1 MGYVKGSIDLSSTQD
16 GLLLEQVLRSRH
28 ATHDQLWQFFQ
39 LKARENR
46 RRIFNWR
53 MLRLVQH
60 GLITRLNVKYARRG
74 WVYAISESGAAYL
87 AGNGDGAALVASKA
101 FKQLDDPVV
110 LHSLDLND
118 VHLTLIRCGEF
129 IRWKSELEILC
140 LNELTGFGYAKDY
153 DAVITIHSDG
163 EESTFA
169 LEYERQP
176 KAANRYWQVRQAIE
190 KERQVRCFLY
200 LTPSYE
206 LLSYVA
212 GFFDRC
218 AKAVYF
224 GGLEDFRQHGLDAQV
239 LDSRRTL
246 SFPFRAMLNGN
257 GA

>member
-1 MGYVKGSIDLSSTQD
+1 MGLRDQRIGIRLLGRQWQWGCPGS
-16 GLLLEQVLRSRH
+16 LEGVQTTGRSR
-28 ATHDQLWQFFQ
+28 
-39 LKARENR
+39 R
-46 RRIFNWR
+46 
-53 MLRLVQH
+53 
-60 GLITRLNVKYARRG
+60 
-74 WVYAISESGAAYL
+74 
-87 AGNGDGAALVASKA
+87 VA
-101 FKQLDDPVV
+101 FV
-110 LHSLDLND
+110 DLND
-118 VHLTLIRCGEF
+118 VHLTLIRCGELV
-129 IRWKSELEILC
+129 RWKSELEILC

-163 EESTFA
+163 EDSTFA

-224 GGLEDFRQHGLDAQV
+224 GVLEDFRLHGLDTTV

-246 SFPFRAMLNGN
+246 SFPLRAVLNGN
-257 GA
+257 GS

>member
-1 MGYVKGSIDLSSTQD
+1 MGKSPRSLSSTKDSQ
-16 GLLLEQVLRSRH
+16 
-28 ATHDQLWQFFQ
+28 
-39 LKARENR
+39 
-46 RRIFNWR
+46 
-53 MLRLVQH
+53 
-60 GLITRLNVKYARRG
+60 
-74 WVYAISESGAAYL
+74 
-87 AGNGDGAALVASKA
+87 
-101 FKQLDDPVV
+101 
-110 LHSLDLND
+110 HSLDLND
-118 VHLTLIRCGEF
+118 VHLTLIRCGELV
-129 IRWKSELEILC
+129 RWKSELEILC

-224 GGLEDFRQHGLDAQV
+224 GVLEDFRQHGLDTTV

-246 SFPFRAMLNGN
+246 SFPLRALLNGN
-257 GA
+257 SALLCTTAS

>member
-1 MGYVKGSIDLSSTQD
+1 MRRASSGGNPGPWSETQVVTPSSPAVTMTWMVPPIGPCCTALSIRLTST
-16 GLLLEQVLRSRH
+16 
-28 ATHDQLWQFFQ
+28 
-39 LKARENR
+39 
-46 RRIFNWR
+46 WR
-53 MLRLVQH
+53 KRLA
-60 GLITRLNVKYARRG
+60 LPR
-74 WVYAISESGAAYL
+74 AISESGAAYL
-87 AGNGDGAALVASKA
+87 AGNGNGAALVASKA

-110 LHSLDLND
+110 LHSLDIND
-118 VHLTLIRCGEF
+118 VHLTLIRCGELV
-129 IRWKSELEILC
+129 RWKSELEILC

-163 EESTFA
+163 EDSTFA

-200 LTPSYE
+200 LAPSYE

-224 GGLEDFRQHGLDAQV
+224 GVLEDFCQHGLDAKV
-239 LDSRRTL
+239 LDSRRTR
-246 SFPFRAMLNGN
+246 SFPLRAVLNGN
-257 GA
+257 AP